1 MNVRILDLHFETD
14 SFILRLSDGQT
25 LTVPLVQFPVLLRA
39 TVEERRRFRISAS
52 GLGIHWPDL
61 DEDISLIGLLV
72 GRGDQT
78 SRNRS

>member
-1 MNVRILDLHFETD
+1 MNVRILDLHFESD
-14 SFILRLSDGQT
+14 SFILQLSDGQT

-39 TVEERRRFRISAS
+39 AVEQRGCFRISAS

-61 DEDISLIGLLV
+61 DEDISLTGLLA